1 MEKKQNSLNVN
12 PFHFK
17 DVPLRESK
25 DLEYRKS
32 SQYLT
37 MRDGVK
43 IAVELVL
50 PKNLTSDDRISIIL
64 MQTRYWRD
72 YKFRIPF
79 KWFIDEMAASKQLHT
94 MGINRGYGFL
104 HVDVRGTGAS
114 FGTRPYPWFDKEVED
129 GREIID
135 WIIKQPWSNGNVVA
149 MGGSYVGGTS
159 EYLAT
164 LDHSAVKAI
173 SPYSNQWD
181 VYTEVGYPGGVY
193 NHFFIRIWGLLG
205 RAIDRNTSKNFIGVF
220 PLVYLFVKGV
230 KPVET
235 DKGEVLLKEA
245 MKQHLSNIYVFENED
260 VVIYRDDKL
269 IKQQDATA
277 DTVSVCMR
285 KEDIEKSK
293 TPFYCLA
300 GWFDGAASDNIIS
313 RFMTYNNPMRAVIGA
328 WDHGANRRA
337 NPYFHKDYEVTPDKE
352 NQIKAWLDFF
362 DLSING
368 KQPFSEKVLY
378 YYTMGEEKWK
388 MTESWPPI
396 GHSMQRWYFSDN
408 NSMSLSKPQIKTGE
422 DKYSVD
428 FEITSGKGNRWHT
441 HYAQKMYYDKRDKV
455 DQKLLI
461 YDSPPLE
468 KDTEIT
474 GHPVITLHLT
484 STHEDGAIFAY
495 LEDLDD
501 NGKVTFVTDG
511 ELRFIHRKVSSEEPP
526 YKIMVPYH
534 SFKRKDSLPLIPSE
548 VAEITFGLL
557 PTSVLIRKGHK
568 LRIAIAG
575 ADKDTFNRYPKEGT
589 PTITIKRDKTH
600 ASFIDIPVIANE
612 NK

>member
-1 MEKKQNSLNVN
+1 MNDEKYDVN
-12 PFHFK
+12 PFEFTGVDRK
-17 DVPLRESK
+17 YYDFESYEK
-25 DLEYRKS
+25 R

-50 PKNLTSDDRISIIL
+50 PKNLTSEDKVSIIL

-79 KWFIDEMAASKQLHT
+79 RWFMDEMAASKQLHA

-129 GREIID
+129 GREIVD

-164 LDHSAVKAI
+164 LNHSAVKAV

-205 RAIDRNTSKNFIGVF
+205 RAIDRNKSRNFVGVF

-230 KPVET
+230 KPVES
-235 DKGEVLLKEA
+235 DVGELLLKEA
-245 MKQHLSNIYVFENED
+245 MKIHLSNIYVFENED
-260 VVIYRDDKL
+260 VVVYRNDKL

-277 DTVSVCMR
+277 DTVSVCMKK
-285 KEDIEKSK
+285 KEIEKSN

-300 GWFDGAASDNIIS
+300 GWLDGAASDNIIN
-313 RFMTYNNPMRAVIGA
+313 RFMTYANPMRAVIGD

-337 NPYFHKDYEVTPDKE
+337 NPYFYKKYEVFPDKE
-352 NQIKAWLDFF
+352 TQINAWLDFF
-362 DLSING
+362 DLSITG
-368 KQPFSEKVLY
+368 GSFSEKVLY

-388 MTESWPPI
+388 KTEIWPPK
-396 GHSMQRWYFSDN
+396 GHSMKRWYFIEN
-408 NSMSLSKPQIKTGE
+408 NSLSLTKPQVEKGE
-422 DKYSVD
+422 DNYVVD
-428 FEITSGKGNRWHT
+428 YNITSGKGNRWHT
-441 HYAQKMYYDKRDKV
+441 HYAQKMYYNKREKIDHR
-455 DQKLLI
+455 LLV

-468 KDTEIT
+468 EDIEIT
-474 GHPVITLHLT
+474 GHPIITLYLS
-484 STHEDGAIFAY
+484 STHEDGAVIAY
-495 LEDLDD
+495 LEDVDK
-501 NGKVTFVTDG
+501 NGKVTYITEGD
-511 ELRFIHRKVSSEEPP
+511 LRFMHRKISSDEPP

-534 SFKRKDSLPLIPSE
+534 TFKREDSEPMEPGKIT
-548 VAEITFGLL
+548 EITFGFL
-557 PTSVLIRKGHK
+557 PTSVLIKKNHRI
-568 LRIAIAG
+568 RIAISG
-575 ADKDTFNRYPKEGT
+575 ADKHTFSRYPPEGN
-589 PTITIKRDKTH
+589 PIFRIKRNKINT
-600 ASFIDIPVIANE
+600 SYIDLPVLL
-612 NK
+612 